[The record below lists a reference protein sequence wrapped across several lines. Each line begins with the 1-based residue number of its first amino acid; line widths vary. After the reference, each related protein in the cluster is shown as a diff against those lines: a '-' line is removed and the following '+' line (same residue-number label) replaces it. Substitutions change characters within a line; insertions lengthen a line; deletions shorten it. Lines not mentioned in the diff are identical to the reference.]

1 MTVSDTELNARGD
14 NKFRYRVMENGYKVG
29 YDRVRSLNIIQRYD
43 VLKSLKTQF
52 NDEDKKIS

>member
-1 MTVSDTELNARGD
+1 
-14 NKFRYRVMENGYKVG
+14 MENGYKVG

-52 NDEDKKIS
+52 NEVDEKNTLKIFFSDMIKGESKASFFCN